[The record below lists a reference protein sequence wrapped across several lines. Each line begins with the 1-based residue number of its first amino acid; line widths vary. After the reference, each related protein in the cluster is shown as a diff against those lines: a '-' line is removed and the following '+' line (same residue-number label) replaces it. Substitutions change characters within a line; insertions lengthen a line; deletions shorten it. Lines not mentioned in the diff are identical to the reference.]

1 MLNRELIEQ
10 EYDFLKDEI
19 FLNVSSV
26 VMPPKRVQAKYNSF
40 MNEYIENYGD
50 DIVPKSW
57 QIVEETRKKIAQLIH
72 AQDPL
77 EIGFVKNTCEGVSI
91 LADGYPFKQG
101 DNVVLC
107 NQEHQANLFP
117 WINVHQRKGV
127 ELKVVHAK
135 DNEINADDLISQ
147 IDEHTRI
154 LTISSIQ
161 FSTGFYADLKKLGQ
175 ACKEHNVLF
184 MVDGIQALG
193 RFDINVQEM
202 NIDYLAAGTNKG
214 LLGTLGAG
222 FVYCSKQYCEQII
235 PPYASYQSVVSHV
248 SPPNITTNFDTLE
261 WHHDSRRFESGN
273 LSYNCINAINAGVEL
288 ILELGI
294 ENIESHIKQLEKYL
308 RNQLT
313 DLHIHVVQAKDEK
326 NWGGIVCVY
335 YPENQD
341 EQVMS
346 ILKKYKIHCTIR
358 GGYIRFG
365 LEFFNT
371 QEQMDIVSKALHEID
386 QLGGK

>member
-1 MLNRELIEQ
+1 MLNRELIQ
-10 EYDFLKDEI
+10 KEYDFLKDEI

-77 EIGFVKNTCEGVSI
+77 EIGFVKNTCKGVSI

-175 ACKEHNVLF
+175 ACTNYSTLCFLSKC
-184 MVDGIQALG
+184 GITC
-193 RFDINVQEM
+193 I
-202 NIDYLAAGTNKG
+202 
-214 LLGTLGAG
+214 
-222 FVYCSKQYCEQII
+222 
-235 PPYASYQSVVSHV
+235 ASEY
-248 SPPNITTNFDTLE
+248 
-261 WHHDSRRFESGN
+261 HH
-273 LSYNCINAINAGVEL
+273 
-288 ILELGI
+288 
-294 ENIESHIKQLEKYL
+294 
-308 RNQLT
+308 
-313 DLHIHVVQAKDEK
+313 
-326 NWGGIVCVY
+326 
-335 YPENQD
+335 
-341 EQVMS
+341 
-346 ILKKYKIHCTIR
+346 
-358 GGYIRFG
+358 
-365 LEFFNT
+365 
-371 QEQMDIVSKALHEID
+371 
-386 QLGGK
+386 